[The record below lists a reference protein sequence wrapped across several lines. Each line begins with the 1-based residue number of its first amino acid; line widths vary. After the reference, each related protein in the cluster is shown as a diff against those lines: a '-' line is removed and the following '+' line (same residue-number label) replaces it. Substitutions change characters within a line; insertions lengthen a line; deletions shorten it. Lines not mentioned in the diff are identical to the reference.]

1 MDLSPL
7 VAVIFDGQPLPPSRL
22 RPLVVGRPH
31 PIRRIGYTLDRKLI
45 RSKLQPSSACLRR
58 CL

>member
-7 VAVIFDGQPLPPSRL
+7 LTLVFDGAPLPSSRL
-22 RPLVVGRPH
+22 RPVVVGRPH

-45 RSKLQPSSACLRR
+45 RSKLQPSCAYVRR

>member
-1 MDLSPL
+1 MDLAPL
-7 VAVIFDGQPLPPSRL
+7 LAVIFDGHPLPPSRL

-31 PIRRIGYTLDRKLI
+31 PIRRIAYTLDRKLI
-45 RSKLQPSSACLRR
+45 RSKLQPSGAYVRR